1 MLQPDIMNVAFASSG
16 QKTYPIPSGTSFG
29 NASLT
34 AGFPPETSN
43 PLLDGGVPPKRTDFN
58 GILYWLS
65 AFAMFQQSGGKFTFS
80 TEINYDVPSIIYY
93 NGDLWWCLRSN
104 GPTNGGIVT
113 PGTNANYWKKFKEY
127 ISSPLDAY
135 PIGAYYI
142 SSSPTS
148 PATLFG
154 GTWEQVKDRMILAVG
169 DTYNSAGLTGGSA
182 TTKLVVNNIPSHNH
196 SCDTTGNHSHT
207 ATTSTAGNHTHTRG
221 TMNITGNFGGTD
233 VQSGYYGNGAFAITS
248 RGNYKD
254 AGGTYESNY
263 GKNMSFDA
271 SRNWSGATS
280 SNGSHNHTLTTS
292 TNGNHTHTV
301 GNTGS
306 GTAFNTISPYIT
318 AYVWR
323 RTA

>member
-154 GTWEQVKDRMILAVG
+154 GTWVQVKDRMILAVG
-169 DTYNSAGLTGGSA
+169 DSYKSAGLTGGSA
-182 TTKLVVNNIPSHNH
+182 TTTLVVNNIPSHNH
-196 SCDTTGNHSHT
+196 SCGTTGNHSHT
-207 ATTSTAGNHTHTRG
+207 ATTSTAGDHTHTLRASTHG
-221 TMNITGNFGGTD
+221 GGNWHEGNDGAEGMATIT
-233 VQSGYYGNGAFAITS
+233 
-248 RGNYKD
+248 
-254 AGGTYESNY
+254 
-263 GKNMSFDA
+263 
-271 SRNWSGATS
+271 TS
-280 SNGSHNHTLTTS
+280 SAGAHSHTLTT
-292 TNGNHTHTV
+292 NKAGNHTHTI

>member
-43 PLLDGGVPPKRTDFN
+43 PLLDGGVPPKRADFN

-113 PGTNANYWKKFKEY
+113 PGTNANYWQKFKEY

-154 GTWEQVKDRMILAVG
+154 GTWVQVKDRMILAVG
-169 DTYNSAGLTGGSA
+169 DTYKSAGLTGGSA
-182 TTKLVVNNIPSHNH
+182 TTTLVLNNIPSHNH
-196 SCDTTGNHSHT
+196 TCSTTGNHSHT
-207 ATTSTAGNHTHTRG
+207 RGSMNITGSFTATSQGAGISASGAFTGENVGQGDEGYIDNELKRYSLDASRSWTGSTSTAGNHAHT
-221 TMNITGNFGGTD
+221 I
-233 VQSGYYGNGAFAITS
+233 
-248 RGNYKD
+248 
-254 AGGTYESNY
+254 
-263 GKNMSFDA
+263 
-271 SRNWSGATS
+271 
-280 SNGSHNHTLTTS
+280 
-292 TNGNHTHTV
+292 

-306 GTAFNTISPYIT
+306 GTAFTTISPYIT

>member
-29 NASLT
+29 NASLA

-113 PGTNANYWKKFKEY
+113 PGTNANYWQKFKEY

-154 GTWEQVKDRMILAVG
+154 GTWVQVKDRMILAVG
-169 DTYNSAGLTGGSA
+169 DSYKSAGLTGGSA
-182 TTKLVVNNIPSHNH
+182 TTNLVLNNIPSHNH
-196 SCDTTGNHSHT
+196 SCGTAGNHSHT
-207 ATTSTAGNHTHTRG
+207 RG
-221 TMNITGNFGGTD
+221 SMNITGGF
-233 VQSGYYGNGAFAITS
+233 SGVGAKYAGVPNTVSGAFYVANTS
-248 RGNYKD
+248 TNPTQGVKINNDGDRDDYFG
-254 AGGTYESNY
+254 
-263 GKNMSFDA
+263 FDA
-271 SRNWSGATS
+271 SKSWT
-280 SNGSHNHTLTTS
+280 GSTS
-292 TNGNHTHTV
+292 TNGNHAHTI
-301 GNTGS
+301 GYTGS
-306 GTAFNTISPYIT
+306 GTAFTTISPYIT

>member
-154 GTWEQVKDRMILAVG
+154 GTWVQVKDRMILAVG

-182 TTKLVVNNIPSHNH
+182 TTKLVVNNIPSHGH
-196 SCDTTGNHSHT
+196 SCGS
-207 ATTSTAGNHTHTRG
+207 AGSHTHTRG
-221 TMNITGNFGGTD
+221 SMNITGTIDGDDLSAMHGNIGGAFYHVRNYGTD
-233 VQSGYYGNGAFAITS
+233 EGIKNSSNVVNGAYLNS
-248 RGNYKD
+248 
-254 AGGTYESNY
+254 
-263 GKNMSFDA
+263 
-271 SRNWSGATS
+271 
-280 SNGSHNHTLTTS
+280 
-292 TNGNHTHTV
+292 
-301 GNTGS
+301 
-306 GTAFNTISPYIT
+306 
-318 AYVWR
+318 
-323 RTA
+323 